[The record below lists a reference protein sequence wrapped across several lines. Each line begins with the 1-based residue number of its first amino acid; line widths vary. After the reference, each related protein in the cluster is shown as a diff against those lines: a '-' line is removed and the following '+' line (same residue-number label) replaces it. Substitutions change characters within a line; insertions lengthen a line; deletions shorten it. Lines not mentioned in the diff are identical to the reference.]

1 MRVFYIICLSLLSA
15 AVTKAQ
21 QAYQMPKPGDA
32 VPDLEMSKIIFSAQP
47 TAKISDFKD
56 QLLILDFWS
65 TGCSG
70 CVAALPKMESLQK
83 YFGSKIKIMPIT
95 SEKESTVRGFWKVN
109 KYTKNLT
116 LLSVVEDKVLKNHFK
131 WIAIPHEVWIYKG
144 KVVAITDGQYVDTTN
159 IQAVLNGETV
169 NWPVKNDFYVFDPLK
184 EMLFNTDPNQLAYGT
199 TIKYAAITGYK
210 EGLGVTSGGGWS
222 IQKGQER
229 KTIRTF
235 NLNSS
240 IYNAYMGLYMQ
251 LIDVSK
257 LSVPYLD
264 VSISRPIW
272 EVGDKFRYLYENG
285 NSLYGYFES
294 WMRDNAI
301 CFESMDIDTGQTD
314 KEIYKKAISDLN
326 ALLGLNVRWEKRK
339 EKVLVLVRTSQV
351 DRVKAKTNVMT
362 IGQYDENVNVT
373 WKGSELKLRNAS
385 LNYLIGKLN
394 ADIANPY
401 VYNETGYKNNVDM
414 DLNIPSW
421 TNIPAIRE
429 VLQPYGL
436 DLKEEERMVDRF
448 VFSEVDG
455 GMLLDTKMM
464 AEAKA
469 KKEAQSAMKG
479 PSAEDNNAFLGINK
493 TKPGV
498 VSLPSGLQYKI
509 LKKGTGP
516 KVTLTDKISV
526 HYTGTLTNGK
536 IFDSSYEKGK
546 PLVLKLTDMLKG
558 WQEGVPLMPVGSKF
572 ILYVPS
578 ELAYKERTGSG
589 AVPPNSVLIFE
600 IELLNI
606 IK

>member
-1 MRVFYIICLSLLSA
+1 MRVFYVMCILLLSA
-15 AVTKAQ
+15 AGAKAQ
-21 QAYQMPKPGDA
+21 QTYQMPKQGDV
-32 VPDLEMSKIIFSAQP
+32 VPDLEMSKIIFSDQ
-47 TAKISDFKD
+47 TSAKISDFKD

-83 YFGSKIKIMPIT
+83 SFGPKIKIMPVT
-95 SEKESTVRGFWKVN
+95 GDKESTVRSFWKVN

-116 LLSVVEDKVLKNHFK
+116 LPSVVEDKILKNHFK
-131 WIAIPHEVWIYKG
+131 WIAIPHEVWIYKE
-144 KVVAITDGQYVDTTN
+144 KVVAITDGQYVDDKN
-159 IQAVLNGETV
+159 IQKVLNGEPI
-169 NWPVKNDFYVFDPLK
+169 NWPVKNDFYVFDPQK
-184 EMLFNTDPNQLAYGT
+184 EMLFNTDPNQINNGT
-199 TIKYAAITGYK
+199 AFKYAAIAGYK
-210 EGLGVTSGGGWS
+210 EGASQGIGIVRN
-222 IQKGQER
+222 KA
-229 KTIRTF
+229 KKNNRTYS
-235 NLNSS
+235 LNNS
-240 IYNAYMGLYMQ
+240 IYNTYLNFWSKV
-251 LIDVSK
+251 IDLAK
-257 LSVPYLD
+257 LLTPDYDYSSAVN
-264 VSISRPIW
+264 RPIW
-272 EVGDKFRYLYENG
+272 EVADKFRYRYEEG
-285 NSLYGYFES
+285 NPTYGYYES

-339 EKVLVLVRTSQV
+339 EKVLLLVRTNQV
-351 DRVKAKTNVMT
+351 DKLKTKTNVET
-362 IGQYDENVNVT
+362 VGQYDENVNVI

-421 TNIPAIRE
+421 TNIPAIRK

-464 AEAKA
+464 TEAKA
-469 KKEAQSAMKG
+469 KKEAQSVMKG
-479 PSAEDNNAFLGINK
+479 PSAEENNAFLGINK
-493 TKPGV
+493 TKPDV
-498 VSLPSGLQYKI
+498 ISLPSGLQYKI

-516 KVTLTDKISV
+516 KVNLTDKISV

-572 ILYVPS
+572 ILYIPS

-600 IELLNI
+600 IELLGLV
-606 IK
+606 K